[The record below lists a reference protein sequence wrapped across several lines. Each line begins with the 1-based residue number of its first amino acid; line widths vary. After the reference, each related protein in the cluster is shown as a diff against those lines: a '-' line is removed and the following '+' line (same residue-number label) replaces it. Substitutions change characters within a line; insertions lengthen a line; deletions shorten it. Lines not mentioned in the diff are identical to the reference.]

1 MPDALFILAV
11 LCTLVLLTEWLV
23 KHTFFRH
30 FGSALLVILITAI
43 VANLGLI
50 PAGSSA
56 DNPVPVYNAIFG
68 YVAPMAIFLLLLP
81 VSLRD
86 ILKAGKP
93 LIALF
98 LIGATGTA
106 LGVTLGMWLLNGPES
121 IGAHY
126 VALGGMFAGT
136 YTGGGINFNALALHY
151 NIVEEGVLYG
161 GAVAVDNIMT
171 AIWMMVCIAI
181 PRLFGL
187 FRKQEDAHQMRK
199 DADRAVPE
207 SSHDQEQVTPV
218 ELAALLALSLAALWL
233 ANLGS
238 SWLATIDVKMPS
250 IILISIFALVIA
262 QIPFIQRINGARVLG
277 YFAVTLF
284 LSVIGAFCD
293 LSALGSLGQLG
304 ITLFFLVVIIVTV
317 HGLFVFGSTWLFRL
331 DPDMAAVASQANI
344 GGSPS
349 ALALAKSLD
358 RSDLVLPAVLIGSLG
373 YAVGTFIGLGLAE
386 WVLTGFG

>member
-1 MPDALFILAV
+1 MPDAIFILAV
-11 LCTLVLLTEWLV
+11 LCILVLLTEWLV
-23 KHTFFRH
+23 KNTLFRH
-30 FGSALLVILITAI
+30 FGTALLVILVTAI

-56 DNPVPVYNAIFG
+56 ENPVPVYDAIFG
-68 YVAPMAIFLLLLP
+68 YVAPIAIFLLLLP

-86 ILKAGKP
+86 IQKAGKP
-93 LIALF
+93 LITLF
-98 LIGATGTA
+98 LIGAMGTA
-106 LGVTLGMWLLNGPES
+106 IGVTLGMWLLNGPET
-121 IGAHY
+121 IGEHY
-126 VALGGMFAGT
+126 VALGGMFTGT

-187 FRKQEDAHQMRK
+187 MRK
-199 DADRAVPE
+199 KHASHQAIAAADQAVPE
-207 SSHDQEQVTPV
+207 TSHDQEKVTPF
-218 ELAALLALSLAALWL
+218 ELAALLALSLSALWF
-233 ANLGS
+233 ATYASN
-238 SWLATIDVKMPS
+238 WLATFDIKMPS
-250 IILISIFALVIA
+250 IILISVLALVIA

-304 ITLFFLVVIIVTV
+304 ITLFFLVVIIVSV
-317 HGLFVFGSTWLFRL
+317 HGLFVFGCAWFFRL
-331 DPDMAAVASQANI
+331 DPDLAAVASQANI
-344 GGSPS
+344 GGPPS
-349 ALALAKSLD
+349 ALALAKSLG
-358 RSDLVLPAVLIGSLG
+358 RSDLVLPAILIGSLG
-373 YAVGTFIGLGLAE
+373 YAVGTFLGLGLAG
-386 WVLTGFG
+386 WVLTGL

>member
-11 LCTLVLLTEWLV
+11 LCSLVFLTEWLV

-30 FGSALLVILITAI
+30 FGSALLVILVTAM

-56 DNPVPVYNAIFG
+56 DNPVGVYDAIFG
-68 YVAPMAIFLLLLP
+68 YVAPIAIFLLLLP
-81 VSLRD
+81 VNLRD

-98 LIGATGTA
+98 LMGALGTA
-106 LGVTLGMWLLNGPES
+106 LGVTLGMWLLNGPET
-121 IGAHY
+121 IGEHY

-151 NIVEEGVLYG
+151 NIVEEGFLYG

-181 PRLFGL
+181 PRLFGAIWKKRSPSRESTTL
-187 FRKQEDAHQMRK
+187 AQGPADA
-199 DADRAVPE
+199 
-207 SSHDQEQVTPV
+207 SHDTEQVTPF
-218 ELAALLALSLAALWL
+218 EIAFLLALSASALWL
-233 ANLGS
+233 ARQGS
-238 SWLATIDVKMPS
+238 SWLATQDIQVPS

-262 QIPFIQRINGARVLG
+262 QIPALQRINGARVLG

-317 HGLFVFGSTWLFRL
+317 HGLFVFGSAWLFRL
-331 DPDMAAVASQANI
+331 DPDLAAVASQANI

-358 RSDLVLPAVLIGSLG
+358 RPDLVLPAILIGSLG

-386 WVLTGFG
+386 WVLINLV

>member
-1 MPDALFILAV
+1 MPDAIFILAV

-30 FGSALLVILITAI
+30 FGTALLVILVTAI

-56 DNPVPVYNAIFG
+56 ENPVPVYDAIFG
-68 YVAPMAIFLLLLP
+68 YVAPIAIFLLLLP

-93 LIALF
+93 LISLF
-98 LIGATGTA
+98 LIGAMGTA
-106 LGVTLGMWLLNGPES
+106 VGVTLGMWLLNGPET
-121 IGAHY
+121 IGEHY
-126 VALGGMFAGT
+126 VALGGMFTGT

-187 FRKQEDAHQMRK
+187 MRK
-199 DADRAVPE
+199 KSTSHQTRTATDQAIPE
-207 SSHDQEQVTPV
+207 SSHDQEKVTPF
-218 ELAALLALSLAALWL
+218 ELAALLALSLSAQWFASYVS
-233 ANLGS
+233 N
-238 SWLATIDVKMPS
+238 WLATFDIKMPS
-250 IILISIFALVIA
+250 IILISVLALVIA

-317 HGLFVFGSTWLFRL
+317 HGLFVFGSTWIFRL
-331 DPDMAAVASQANI
+331 DPDLAAVASQANI
-344 GGSPS
+344 GGPPS
-349 ALALAKSLD
+349 ALALAKSLG
-358 RSDLVLPAVLIGSLG
+358 RSDLVLPAILIGSLG

-386 WVLTGFG
+386 WVLTGL